1 MDWSLGLESWSGV
14 LEWILGV
21 EPWSEILYGTENS
34 ILVVKFVSG
43 RTYTI
48 TKCATNAET
57 VRVTNK

>member
-21 EPWSEILYGTENS
+21 ESWGEILRATENS

-43 RTYTI
+43 RTNAI
-48 TKCATNAET
+48 TKCVTNA
-57 VRVTNK
+57 